1 MNLEESNRNNTQ
13 LVLNILNQQNKTKMN
28 ELKYDIERIK
38 NEKYFGY
45 SIQMIDS
52 KSDIFELFDSITGK
66 GFNNMSSWY
75 LCNGRYGTPN
85 LNNKNNDY
93 INILFICQINF

>member
-45 SIQMIDS
+45 SIQMIDL
-52 KSDIFELFDSITGK
+52 I
-66 GFNNMSSWY
+66 
-75 LCNGRYGTPN
+75 RY
-85 LNNKNNDY
+85 
-93 INILFICQINF
+93 I